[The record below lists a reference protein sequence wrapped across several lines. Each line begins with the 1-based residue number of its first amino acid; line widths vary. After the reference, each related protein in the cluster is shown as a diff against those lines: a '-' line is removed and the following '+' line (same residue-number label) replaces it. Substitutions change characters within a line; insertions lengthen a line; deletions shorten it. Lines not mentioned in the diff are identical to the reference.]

1 MSDTTYITEKRTCDV
16 HEYEK
21 GEPGVT
27 ASYDA
32 KTKTGQWANVCEQ
45 CFNTHTAGVL
55 GTGKGQR
62 LVMGEP
68 PTRDMRA
75 EVRAAVE
82 SGDFSAFMDAMGDRD
97 PAEFL

>member
-45 CFNTHTAGVL
+45 CFNTHTDRKL
-55 GTGKGQR
+55 GTGHGQR